1 MNAFRPI
8 RGRSDCGSS
17 GTSYLFLEIGE
28 FGFAN
33 DGLGAR
39 TSDTSLNVPQCWHS

>member
-1 MNAFRPI
+1 MPSA
-8 RGRSDCGSS
+8 RSAVEVTADRAAQ
-17 GTSYLFLEIGE
+17 SYLFLEIGE

-33 DGLGAR
+33 DRLGAR